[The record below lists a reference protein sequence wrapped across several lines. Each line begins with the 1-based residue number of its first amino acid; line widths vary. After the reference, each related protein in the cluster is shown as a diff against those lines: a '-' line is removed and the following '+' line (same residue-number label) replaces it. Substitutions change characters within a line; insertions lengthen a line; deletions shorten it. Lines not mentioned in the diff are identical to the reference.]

1 MTRVCPSAGFFPS
14 TASGGDRSGNVRAG
28 TVIDLDIVHP
38 TEFDFVCFGSTN
50 SLSEMQSLT

>member
-1 MTRVCPSAGFFPS
+1 MIYVCSSAGFFPS

-38 TEFDFVCFGSTN
+38 TEFDFV
-50 SLSEMQSLT
+50 